1 MGKFSFEEMIQI
13 ARCRTDSEGQRED
26 LGASSL
32 WLQSP
37 LPFQC
42 VCYWSLLRLHKLIH
56 LSPNAPKCPVVRLS
70 FYSNATTQFG
80 VGEKYGNLV
89 YSMTRHQATCTLNMS
104 GYSQQPPLK
113 VACLGKGR
121 LRFSC
126 SPLYPQH
133 SAWHLEDIQL
143 NWDAHLYPHFLK
155 EPETLRS

>member
-13 ARCRTDSEGQRED
+13 SRCRTDSEGQRKD

-37 LPFQC
+37 LPFQR
-42 VCYWSLLRLHKLIH
+42 VCYRRLLRLHKLIH
-56 LSPNAPKCPVVRLS
+56 LSPSAPKCPVVRLS

-89 YSMTRHQATCTLNMS
+89 YSMTRHQTTCTLNMS

-113 VACLGKGR
+113 VVYLGKGR

-133 SAWHLEDIQL
+133 SA
-143 NWDAHLYPHFLK
+143 
-155 EPETLRS
+155 